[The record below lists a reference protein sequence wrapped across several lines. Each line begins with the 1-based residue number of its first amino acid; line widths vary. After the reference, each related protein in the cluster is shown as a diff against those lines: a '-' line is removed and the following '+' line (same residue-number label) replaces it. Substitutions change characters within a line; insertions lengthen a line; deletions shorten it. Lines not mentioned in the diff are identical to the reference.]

1 HEDPRVRL
9 IVEEERRGKAA
20 AINLLLRETSEPIVV
35 VIGGDVIVTRGAL
48 AELLA
53 PFRDD
58 SVGMTGARPIPTNPR
73 SGIVGRAVNVL
84 WDLHHELSL
93 REPKLGEAVAFR
105 RVFREVDRD
114 TLVDEATMEHL
125 ILSLGLKLRYVP
137 TAIVRNRGPEGWREY
152 IAQRSRVYGGHL

>member
-1 HEDPRVRL
+1 TCLRAILAGRHQGDSVRSVVVVASGCTDRTEEIVRTIANEDPRVRL

-93 REPKLGEAVAFR
+93 REPKLGEA
-105 RVFREVDRD
+105 
-114 TLVDEATMEHL
+114 
-125 ILSLGLKLRYVP
+125 
-137 TAIVRNRGPEGWREY
+137 
-152 IAQRSRVYGGHL
+152 